1 MEIGSYWS
9 FVKHCYTMQNSIS
22 GCRMK
27 LEEAKTREEKTCRK
41 YYVSLHYAIT
51 YSSKSTKHLF
61 PYCFHWVTFQ
71 AIWLSLMWA
80 DWYLFGPSP
89 LFLCYNFALFPVFWL
104 YLVVY
109 VKVGEDQEHYFC
121 CSFRPEL
128 LFLVSIW
135 EDNCQFLF
143 SLYKY
148 PQENQNHS
156 LLLTSHSIIIVH
168 Y

>member
-1 MEIGSYWS
+1 
-9 FVKHCYTMQNSIS
+9 
-22 GCRMK
+22 MK

-71 AIWLSLMWA
+71 AAFDCPSCGQTDIPLLV
-80 DWYLFGPSP
+80 PSP

-109 VKVGEDQEHYFC
+109 VKVGWGSGTLF
-121 CSFRPEL
+121 L
-128 LFLVSIW
+128 LFFQTWSY
-135 EDNCQFLF
+135 F
-143 SLYKY
+143 SLFQSGK
-148 PQENQNHS
+148 
-156 LLLTSHSIIIVH
+156 IIVNS
-168 Y
+168 YFLYIKVSSRKSIFLSC